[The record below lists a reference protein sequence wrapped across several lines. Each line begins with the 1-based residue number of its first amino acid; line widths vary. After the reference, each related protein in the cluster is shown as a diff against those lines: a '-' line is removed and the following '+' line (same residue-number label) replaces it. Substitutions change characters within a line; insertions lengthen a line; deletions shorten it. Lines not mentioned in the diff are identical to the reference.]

1 MVMTFDE
8 LRIKLHGGP
17 VHERRGRF
25 GPCCEIPV
33 LLIEVIESLPGLEIT
48 DTGFQGCYRFIVA
61 VADGQAV
68 YTGAVEVGRAL
79 RKHGKG
85 TLELWEWLGGQQD
98 CEVTRY
104 RKPS

>member
-1 MVMTFDE
+1 MSYRLAF
-8 LRIKLHGGP
+8 LIAYCRHGRS
-17 VHERRGRF
+17 EGRSTDAQ
-25 GPCCEIPV
+25 P
-33 LLIEVIESLPGLEIT
+33 SLPGLEIT
-48 DTGFQGCYRFIVA
+48 DTGFPGWYRFTVPVA
-61 VADGQAV
+61 KGEAV
-68 YTGAVEVGRAL
+68 YTGAVEVGRAP